1 MAGRLQGYVTDKDT
15 GVAITSFVIKIGTTP
30 VFDSN
35 SPSNPYA
42 GTNYYYFPYAAGIY
56 DMFCNSTGYR
66 EWSRTAAKQ
75 NAITIIENRTKLQNI
90 RMS

>member
-1 MAGRLQGYVTDKDT
+1 MAGYIQGYVTDKNT
-15 GVAITSFVIKIGTTP
+15 GVAITSFVIKIGTTT

-35 SPSNPYA
+35 VNNPYA
-42 GTNYYYFPYAAGIY
+42 GTNYYYFPYAAGTY

-75 NAITIIENRTKLQNI
+75 NAITIIENRTKLLNI
-90 RMS
+90 KMS